1 MYNSFMGEGCSGV
14 TGILA
19 MLVLLA
25 LSYLLLFHSGLK
37 SVCLSCS
44 GVGVCTDNHNRGG
57 DDGDGGGDHVS
68 AEPLQTLCAILHQPA
83 QPGEAERRE
92 PLISKSC
99 PALPTRVLCCLPN
112 DVIFEKC

>member
-1 MYNSFMGEGCSGV
+1 MQRCHWCPGPISSSFAQLHAAFSG
-14 TGILA
+14 
-19 MLVLLA
+19 
-25 LSYLLLFHSGLK
+25 GLK

-92 PLISKSC
+92 PLISKSH
-99 PALPTRVLCCLPN
+99 PDLPTHLILRCFPN
-112 DVIFEKC
+112 DVTLGKH